1 MRTKISRWMTPGLIA
16 MSLSGVL
23 LSQASYADVELPIVP
38 ASVMKQS
45 ATANPPVQTN
55 TASTDAPTT
64 LLMTPGVNE
73 LIPVALGH
81 LNRIVTP
88 FESPQVRTTSDAQTQ
103 IKGKVVYVA
112 TDKESPVS
120 LYITPPGQEAPAL
133 SVTLVPRRIPPRE
146 ITLAIDGQQWPIKG
160 VVNRKA
166 ATWETAQPYVDSL
179 RDLLRRLAL
188 NELPQGYD
196 IRLAGQTDTSPKC
209 FQPGLKFGFKQ
220 GQIVTGH
227 YFTVYVGLVESFAD
241 EQIEA
246 SEIACHVPDIVA
258 SAYWPRNILLPGEK
272 TELYV
277 VVRNHRE
284 EAVESQRPSLL
295 VGGEL

>member
-1 MRTKISRWMTPGLIA
+1 
-16 MSLSGVL
+16 
-23 LSQASYADVELPIVP
+23 
-38 ASVMKQS
+38 
-45 ATANPPVQTN
+45 
-55 TASTDAPTT
+55 
-64 LLMTPGVNE
+64 MTPGVNE

-103 IKGKVVYVA
+103 IKGNVCICGHGTKNHRFHF
-112 TDKESPVS
+112 TS
-120 LYITPPGQEAPAL
+120 LRLVREAPAL

-241 EQIEA
+241 EPIEA
-246 SEIACHVPDIVA
+246 SEIACHAPDIVA
-258 SAYWPRNILLPGEK
+258 SAYWPRNILLPG
-272 TELYV
+272 
-277 VVRNHRE
+277 
-284 EAVESQRPSLL
+284 
-295 VGGEL
+295 

>member
-1 MRTKISRWMTPGLIA
+1 
-16 MSLSGVL
+16 
-23 LSQASYADVELPIVP
+23 
-38 ASVMKQS
+38 
-45 ATANPPVQTN
+45 
-55 TASTDAPTT
+55 
-64 LLMTPGVNE
+64 
-73 LIPVALGH
+73 
-81 LNRIVTP
+81 
-88 FESPQVRTTSDAQTQ
+88 RTTSDAQTQ
-103 IKGKVVYVA
+103 IKGNVVYVA

-196 IRLAGQTDTSPKC
+196 IRLASQSDTSPKC

-241 EQIEA
+241 EPIEA
-246 SEIACHVPDIVA
+246 SEIACHTPDIVA

-295 VGGEL
+295 VGGK

>member
-1 MRTKISRWMTPGLIA
+1 MNSNNSRRVKESLIT
-16 MSLSGVL
+16 MSLFSIL
-23 LSQASYADVELPIVP
+23 FFQASYAEVELPMVP
-38 ASVMKQS
+38 ASVMNQS
-45 ATANPPVQTN
+45 VNLNPQAKNN
-55 TASTDAPTT
+55 TVSTVAPTK

-88 FESPQVRTTSDAQTQ
+88 FDSPQVRTTSDAQTQ
-103 IKGKVVYVA
+103 IKGNVIYVA

-146 ITLAIDGQQWPIKG
+146 ITLAIDGQQLPIKG

-196 IRLAGQTDTSPKC
+196 IRLTGHTDTSPNC
-209 FQPGLKFGFKQ
+209 FQPGLKFDFKQ

-227 YFTVYVGLVESFAD
+227 YFNVFVGLVESFAD
-241 EQIEA
+241 EPIEA
-246 SEIACHVPDIVA
+246 SELACHESDIVA
-258 SAYWPRNILLPGEK
+258 SAYWPRNILLPGDK

-277 VVRNHRE
+277 VVRNHRA
-284 EAVESQRPSLL
+284 EAVESKRPSLL
-295 VGGEL
+295 VGGE

>member
-1 MRTKISRWMTPGLIA
+1 M
-16 MSLSGVL
+16 
-23 LSQASYADVELPIVP
+23 
-38 ASVMKQS
+38 
-45 ATANPPVQTN
+45 
-55 TASTDAPTT
+55 
-64 LLMTPGVNE
+64 
-73 LIPVALGH
+73 
-81 LNRIVTP
+81 
-88 FESPQVRTTSDAQTQ
+88 
-103 IKGKVVYVA
+103 
-112 TDKESPVS
+112 
-120 LYITPPGQEAPAL
+120 
-133 SVTLVPRRIPPRE
+133 
-146 ITLAIDGQQWPIKG
+146 
-160 VVNRKA
+160 NRKA

-241 EQIEA
+241 EPIEA
-246 SEIACHVPDIVA
+246 RKSSSCTRY
-258 SAYWPRNILLPGEK
+258 SGKRLLAWQYLVVGEK

-284 EAVESQRPSLL
+284 EPVESQRPSLL
-295 VGGEL
+295 WEVIMMKAIKQMSPNMKRAYRLLVLLVVQPYGDGVFTNPDDTKQSEPAGNDPAFLRYQYRDKGSIASANVKLLSERNEQLRRLSACVVTSIQDAKPRFAFYAK